1 MKLIK
6 KSLPKWLK
14 NTSMDPDCPHN
25 FPEPEITTSG
35 NNNSREDSSQGDVS
49 YLSSSAGSY
58 DLLMENECDNVFN
71 EAPSQRS
78 RNSMSVSGFSWA
90 KVTARNPQTPS
101 SQGTRSN
108 VSKITTPTAVQIDEL
123 EKLVAALA
131 NQVKDMTMLLNH
143 QSPSG
148 YQPQKA
154 YGFQQGSQN
163 VYDHQRC
170 NNNRCNNSTWHS
182 NNGTKH
188 TGYQPKQRHHATTV
202 K

>member
-1 MKLIK
+1 MMSDLRPIFLREEHIDHVAATRTVNSIGQWDIITNDSQQTNAMKLIK

-78 RNSMSVSGFSWA
+78 RNSMSVSGFS
-90 KVTARNPQTPS
+90 
-101 SQGTRSN
+101 
-108 VSKITTPTAVQIDEL
+108 
-123 EKLVAALA
+123 
-131 NQVKDMTMLLNH
+131 
-143 QSPSG
+143 
-148 YQPQKA
+148 
-154 YGFQQGSQN
+154 
-163 VYDHQRC
+163 
-170 NNNRCNNSTWHS
+170 
-182 NNGTKH
+182 
-188 TGYQPKQRHHATTV
+188 
-202 K
+202 